1 MRFTPIFK
9 HVSKYFLKAA
19 VRLSLEYDGNK
30 LYCYKSVGKATKT
43 IPQFTQNNFRSEK
56 SCTKK
61 NRLKILQ
68 RLYTGM
74 WEIQPILFCLV
85 IDKIG
90 GNL

>member
-1 MRFTPIFK
+1 MKEYSRQTDNDFSNWRSKI
-9 HVSKYFLKAA
+9 KYFRRIKLFGKQDLFF
-19 VRLSLEYDGNK
+19 VVCLSFEHY
-30 LYCYKSVGKATKT
+30 
-43 IPQFTQNNFRSEK
+43 Q
-56 SCTKK
+56 K